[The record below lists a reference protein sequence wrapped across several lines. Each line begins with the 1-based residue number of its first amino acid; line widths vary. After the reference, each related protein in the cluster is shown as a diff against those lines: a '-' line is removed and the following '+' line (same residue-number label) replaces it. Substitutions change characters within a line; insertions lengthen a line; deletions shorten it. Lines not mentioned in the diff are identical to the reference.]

1 MNSHSAGLCEALLV
15 INERT
20 FQQGSYNVAY
30 HALAGAFHAA
40 REQNNTEQLAL
51 IHQRATDQLA
61 TIDRES
67 PAYEHS
73 TRTARARGHESVFSL
88 LAHQASVQ
96 ETMAHRQQARD
107 DRLGNWPIDPDR
119 GAE

>member
-1 MNSHSAGLCEALLV
+1 MNANSAGLCEALLS
-15 INERT
+15 INERA

-30 HALAGAFHAA
+30 YARAAAFHAA

-61 TIDRES
+61 TIDRKA

-73 TRTARARGHESVFSL
+73 TRSAHVRGHESIFAL
-88 LAHQASVQ
+88 LARQASVQ
-96 ETMAHRQQARD
+96 ETMAHRDHERI
-107 DRLGNWPIDPDR
+107 DRLGIWPIDPDR